1 VPQADRPIGYWLKA
15 LDRLIDARLAEALA
29 GAGLNRR
36 QWQLLNVLGRAP
48 STEEELGAA
57 VAPFLEPP
65 LPPAGP
71 ARLEPAGGPRPVDDV
86 LAQLAPLVASGDVQ
100 HQTGGPYAL
109 TEPGRSRLA
118 QVRAAVDRTRGQRRH
133 PAADGGQPGGCGLTA
148 GTDLARSFPR
158 CRRRPDTRSGAP
170 VLSAALAARSSA

>member
-1 VPQADRPIGYWLKA
+1 MPQADRPIGYWLKA

-71 ARLEPAGGPRPVDDV
+71 ARLEPAAPAGRPRPVDDV

-118 QVRAAVDRTRGQRRH
+118 QVRAAVDRTRGQLVEGLGPGDYERTVATLQRM
-133 PAADGGQPGGCGLTA
+133 AANLEGA
-148 GTDLARSFPR
+148 G
-158 CRRRPDTRSGAP
+158 
-170 VLSAALAARSSA
+170 